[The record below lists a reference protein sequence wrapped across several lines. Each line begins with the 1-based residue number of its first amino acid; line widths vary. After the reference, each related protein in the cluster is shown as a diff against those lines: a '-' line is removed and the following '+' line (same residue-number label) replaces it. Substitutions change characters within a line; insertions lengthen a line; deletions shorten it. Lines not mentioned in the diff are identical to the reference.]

1 MQLKIRKSQKGLALL
16 QCTASY
22 PANIKHLNLNVL
34 KTFKKHFKNCTIGLS
49 DHHDGIDAGPIAY
62 MLGARIFEKHFTTH
76 RSLKGTDQSFSLE
89 PHGMERFVR
98 NLKELV
104 LCWVVKINRYKIVR
118 KKPFLKWQNQL

>member
-1 MQLKIRKSQKGLALL
+1 MLKRQVSSIILSTGASSLKEIKIAIKNLGKVKKGLALL

-62 MLGARIFEKHFTTH
+62 MLGARI
-76 RSLKGTDQSFSLE
+76 LKNISQHID
-89 PHGMERFVR
+89 H
-98 NLKELV
+98 
-104 LCWVVKINRYKIVR
+104 
-118 KKPFLKWQNQL
+118 